1 MALPKL
7 NVPQY
12 TCKLPSNGK
21 SIKYRP
27 FLVKEEK
34 LLFLA
39 MESGENADMIDAINR
54 IIVDCTNLT
63 NTRDLTTFDIEYLFL
78 QIRTRSVGESVDVTV
93 TCPDDGTTEV
103 KASVDL
109 DAITVTT
116 DPKHTKELKLTDD
129 LILTMKYPSMD
140 QFVKMNFGDDEGT
153 SMIDQVMELAKSCA
167 DTISDA
173 NQVYQ
178 CKDATKKEL
187 NTFFEDM
194 NSGQFKMI
202 QEFFETMPKL
212 SHTMKVTNPN
222 TGAENTIVLE
232 GLAAFFG

>member
-12 TCKLPSNGK
+12 TCKLPSSGK

-63 NTRDLTTFDIEYLFL
+63 NTKDLTTFDIEYLFL
-78 QIRTRSVGESVDVTV
+78 QIRTRSVGESVNVTV
-93 TCPDDGTTEV
+93 TCPDDGKTEV
-103 KASVDL
+103 SASVEL

-116 DPKHTKELKLTDD
+116 DPKHSKELKLTDD

-140 QFVKMNFGDDEGT
+140 QFVKMNFGDDDDI

-222 TGAENTIVLE
+222 TGVENTIVLE

>member
-12 TCKLPSNGK
+12 TCKLPSSGK
-21 SIKYRP
+21 AIKFRP

-39 MESGENADMIDAINR
+39 MESGENQDMIDAITR

-63 NTRDLTTFDIEYLFL
+63 STKELTTFDIEYLFL

-103 KASVDL
+103 KASVEL
-109 DAITVTT
+109 DAITVKT
-116 DPKHTKELKLTDD
+116 DPKHTRELKLTDD
-129 LILTMKYPSMD
+129 LVLTMKYPSMD

-153 SMIDQVMELAKSCA
+153 SMIDQVMELAKGCA

-187 NTFFEDM
+187 NSFFEDM
-194 NSGQFKMI
+194 NSAQFKLI

-222 TGAENTIVLE
+222 TGVENTIVLE
-232 GLAAFFG
+232 GLAAFFA

>member
-21 SIKYRP
+21 SIKFRP

-34 LLFLA
+34 LLYLA
-39 MESGENADMIDAINR
+39 MESGENQDMVDAIQR
-54 IIVDCTNLT
+54 IIIDCTNLT
-63 NTRDLTTFDIEYLFL
+63 NTKELTTFDIEYLFL

-93 TCPDDGTTEV
+93 TCPDDDVTQV
-103 KASVDL
+103 SASVDL
-109 DAITVTT
+109 DQITVKI
-116 DPKHTKELKLTDD
+116 DPKHTKELRLTDD

-140 QFVKMNFGDDEGT
+140 QFVKMNFGDDDG
-153 SMIDQVMELAKSCA
+153 SMIDQVMELAKGCA
-167 DTISDA
+167 DTITDA

-187 NTFFEDM
+187 SNFFEDM
-194 NSGQFKMI
+194 NSRQFKMV

-212 SHTMKVTNPN
+212 YHEMKVTNPN
-222 TGAENTIVLE
+222 TGVENTIVLE
-232 GLAAFFG
+232 GLAAFFA

>member
-12 TCKLPSNGK
+12 TCKLPSSGK

-63 NTRDLTTFDIEYLFL
+63 NTKDLTTFDIEYLFL
-78 QIRTRSVGESVDVTV
+78 QIRTRSVGESVNVTV
-93 TCPDDGTTEV
+93 TCPDDGKTEV
-103 KASVDL
+103 SASVDL

-116 DPKHTKELKLTDD
+116 DPKHSKELKLTDD

-140 QFVKMNFGDDEGT
+140 QFVKMNFGDDDDI

-222 TGAENTIVLE
+222 TGVENTIVLE